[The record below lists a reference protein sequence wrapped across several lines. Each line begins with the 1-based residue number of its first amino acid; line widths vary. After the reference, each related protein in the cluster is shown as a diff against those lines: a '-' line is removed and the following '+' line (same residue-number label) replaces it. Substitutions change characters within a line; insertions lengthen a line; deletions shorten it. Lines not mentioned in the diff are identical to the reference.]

1 MIDKP
6 LPINCIVGY
15 FRQASRSANDTVTDR
30 SQVFVFLDFRTLL
43 NAYKPRVSVN
53 NFVIRSY
60 QF

>member
-15 FRQASRSANDTVTDR
+15 FRQASRSANDMVIDR
-30 SQVFVFLDFRTLL
+30 SQVFVFLDFMTLL
-43 NAYKPRVSVN
+43 NAYKPSVSVN
-53 NFVIRSY
+53 NFVIRLY